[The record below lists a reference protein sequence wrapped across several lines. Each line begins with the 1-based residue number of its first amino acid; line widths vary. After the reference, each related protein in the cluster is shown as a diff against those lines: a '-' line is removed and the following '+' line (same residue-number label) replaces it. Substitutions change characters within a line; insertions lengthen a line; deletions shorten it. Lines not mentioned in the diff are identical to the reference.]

1 MNPRYWSTIK
11 LFFNEVFMQDLISI
25 IVPIYN
31 AEKTLDR
38 CVKSL
43 QTQTYKSI
51 EIILVNDGSND
62 NSISLCQS
70 YANADNR
77 IVVIDK
83 SNGGVSSARN
93 AGLNIANGKFVMF
106 CDSDDWAEKDWCEVL
121 LRNYR
126 FDTLTMCG
134 AFIEGE
140 QPYLPYKLSPKKNC
154 YIKHEGILLESYLF
168 NPLWNKIYEKR
179 IIEHY
184 KIRFHNK
191 LTNGEDYLFNLQY
204 LNRAN
209 ENIHGFKKCLY
220 HYSWPQS
227 ETSSTR
233 VPEGYQEQVT
243 ILFDAVFKEIERI
256 TGTKPSTKFYTD
268 FFYQYQRA
276 ILARF
281 EDNTDKKVKAKEIE
295 EILRINQYQLCAK
308 KGCYSTNKLYR
319 IIWQN
324 KSGILFCREY
334 TILCWLLRNKGR

>member
-1 MNPRYWSTIK
+1 
-11 LFFNEVFMQDLISI
+11 MQDLISI

-70 YANADNR
+70 YANTDNR
-77 IVVIDK
+77 IAVIDK
-83 SNGGVSSARN
+83 PNGGVSSARN

-106 CDSDDWAEKDWCEVL
+106 CDSDDWVESEWCERL
-121 LRNYR
+121 LEKHCKDN
-126 FDTLTMCG
+126 MVICG
-134 AFIEGE
+134 TFIEGA
-140 QPYLPYKLSPKKNC
+140 QSVLPYMVYSNKEKLLSKKETVELDNFV
-154 YIKHEGILLESYLF
+154 LNS
-168 NPLWNKIYEKR
+168 LWNKIYDANVISSNSLSFDSR
-179 IIEHY
+179 
-184 KIRFHNK
+184 
-191 LTNGEDYLFNLQY
+191 LTNGEDLLFNLQY
-204 LNRAN
+204 LNRIKG
-209 ENIHGFKKCLY
+209 NIYCINQCLY

-308 KGCYSTNKLYR
+308 KGCYTKNILYKM
-319 IIWQN
+319 IWQN
-324 KSGILFCREY
+324 KSGMIFYLEY
-334 TILCWLLRNKGR
+334 TLLCWLLRNKGR